1 MRSSRKE
8 VLRKM
13 SQAADSQS
21 NGSTDIEDNDTGG
34 IVITNKPQTEPSA
47 GDVENNQPEAVEKP
61 AAADEEVAEASAVD
75 EPESEPQSSD
85 SVEDVEESS
94 PEASDAPDVEAED
107 PAEAGEADE
116 AEPVEEAS
124 TDAAAVE
131 PDTDPASSAVSDEVT
146 ESDTVDEPEAEVEA
160 EPDDLSE
167 DESETPSV
175 DAEEAATEEA
185 TEDGSTNEESDMS
198 NTQAEPE
205 PAQTDD
211 GDFSGVDED
220 VKSPPQEF
228 DAIVE
233 ASTLKDAIDSVG
245 VLVDECKIRTSPEGL
260 QIRAVDPANV
270 GMVDLTLSAPAF
282 ESLNT
287 DVGIL
292 GISWDRFEK
301 VIGLANSGD
310 LVHLDYDHE
319 TRKLNVEIN
328 GLSYTL
334 ALIDPDS
341 IRQEPEI
348 PALNLPA
355 DVTVEGSQIARGVK
369 AADMVSDH
377 IRLSVDDV
385 EQTFSFSAEGDT
397 DDVDLELDADSLV
410 ALSSA
415 APANSL
421 FSLDYLKDMNKA
433 IPKKAEVTM
442 ELGEEF
448 PIKLHFGFA
457 EGHGQTTFMLAPR
470 IQSD

>member
-1 MRSSRKE
+1 
-8 VLRKM
+8 M

-21 NGSTDIEDNDTGG
+21 NGSTDTEDNDAGG

-47 GDVENNQPEAVEKP
+47 GDVENNQPEAVEEP

-94 PEASDAPDVEAED
+94 SDAPDAEGEG
-107 PAEAGEADE
+107 PAEAGKAEDV
-116 AEPVEEAS
+116 EPVEEAS

-131 PDTDPASSAVSDEVT
+131 PDANPASSAVSDEVT

-167 DESETPSV
+167 DESEAPSV

-301 VIGLANSGD
+301 VIGLANNGD

-348 PALNLPA
+348 PDLNLPA

-385 EQTFSFSAEGDT
+385 EQSFSFSAEGDT
-397 DDVDLELDADSLV
+397 DDVDLKLETDDLV

-415 APANSL
+415 APADSL

-433 IPKKAEVTM
+433 IPKDAEVTM

-457 EGHGQTTFMLAPR
+457 EGHGQTTYMLAPR